1 LRNHV
6 EAMPRVPRM
15 MGLGGGECARL
26 GTADSTGT
34 RVFSLSGNVARGGN
48 YELPNGTTLRELIYD
63 IGGGVPDG
71 RELKAIIPG
80 GSSVQILTADQ
91 IDTPLAYD
99 AMREVGSS
107 VGSGGVVVIDDRAC
121 IVELGLRVAQFY
133 MHESCGQCT

>member
-1 LRNHV
+1 
-6 EAMPRVPRM
+6 M
-15 MGLGGGECARL
+15 
-26 GTADSTGT
+26 
-34 RVFSLSGNVARGGN
+34 
-48 YELPNGTTLRELIYD
+48 
-63 IGGGVPDG
+63 PDG

-99 AMREVGSS
+99 AMREAGSS

-133 MHESCGQCT
+133 MHESCGKCTPCREGTRWMVQLLHKIEDG